1 MSESEGAGESA
12 AESVEMTVREGINA
26 ALREE
31 MERDE
36 RVYLYGEDVADYG
49 GLYQVTTGLQD
60 EFGEGRVFDT
70 PLSETML
77 GGTAVGA
84 ALTGGRPVI
93 EIMFGDFLATISDHL
108 VNYAAKMYFNYGDG
122 TSVPLVVRTTYGGG
136 DQFGLH
142 HSQDPIAWYQN
153 VPGLKIVA
161 PSTPADYK
169 GLLKSA
175 VRDDDPVI
183 FLENKQ
189 RYEKSGEV
197 PDGDVT
203 VPLCRSD
210 VKRSG
215 SDVTVVAVGGMVDRA
230 LEAAAD
236 LSETGIECEVI
247 DPRTVV
253 PLDKEPILDSI
264 KKTHALVT
272 VHEAATFGGFGGELA
287 AMAAEEALFHLDAPV
302 KRVGAPFTP
311 VPFAKNLEDAYLP
324 DAEDVKSAVREALD
338 TDI

>member
-1 MSESEGAGESA
+1 MS
-12 AESVEMTVREGINA
+12 EMTVREGIKS

-36 RVYLYGEDVADYG
+36 RVFLYGEDVADYG
-49 GLYQVTTGLQD
+49 GLYQVTKGLQD
-60 EFGEGRVFDT
+60 DIGEKRVFDT

-84 ALTGGRPVI
+84 ALTGTRPVV
-93 EIMFGDFLATISDHL
+93 EIMFGDFLSVISDHL
-108 VNYAAKMYFNYGDG
+108 VNYAAKMHFNYGDG

-142 HSQDPIAWYQN
+142 HSQSPVAWYQN

-161 PSTPADYK
+161 PSTARDYK
-169 GLLKSA
+169 GLLKA
-175 VRDDDPVI
+175 AIRDDDPVL

-189 RYEKSGEV
+189 RYEKTGDV
-197 PDGDVT
+197 PDEEFT

-210 VKRSG
+210 VKREG

-230 LEAAAD
+230 LEAASD
-236 LSETGIECEVI
+236 LAAEGIDCEVV
-247 DPRTVV
+247 DPRTLV
-253 PLDKEPILDSI
+253 PLDKEPILESV

-272 VHEAATFGGFGGELA
+272 VHEAPTFGGYGGEIA
-287 AMAAEEALFHLDAPV
+287 AMAADEALFHLDAPV

-311 VPFAKNLEDAYLP
+311 VPFAENLEDTYLP
-324 DAEDVKSAVREALD
+324 DADDVKSAVREALD
-338 TDI
+338 VEL